1 MKEWRFSEIPVK
13 KHDKNRKNKENIT
26 NNDYLILEFAWK
38 VLQVENI
45 FYEDQKGAGECG
57 LSEEIND
64 EFESQQEGI
73 LQRATE
79 EERDIES

>member
-1 MKEWRFSEIPVK
+1 M
-13 KHDKNRKNKENIT
+13 
-26 NNDYLILEFAWK
+26 EFAWK